1 MPSQYL
7 SLHELAERIQHAVE
21 SQFQIPLWVVAEI
34 AALNEASSGHCYL
47 ELTDYDEKTHAT
59 LANMRAVIWANRYR
73 EIRSFFE
80 ETTHTSLQKGLQLM
94 LRVRVEYSVRYG
106 LTLQVIDIDPQ
117 YTLGELALARQR
129 TLEQLEREGL
139 LYLNRELAFPEFP
152 HRIAVI
158 SAQQAAGYQDFC
170 HQLQAATERYQIQ
183 LKLFPALVQGDKAV
197 ESLRAALER
206 IRSEY
211 TEWDIVVIIRGG
223 GGQMDLSCF
232 DSYTLAATVAQFPL
246 PVVAGI
252 GHERDVSVVDY
263 VANLSVKTPTAVA
276 ATLETLFRDG
286 EHTLLVWTREFLPAL
301 LGQVVG
307 YTAQLTEFVDAFARS
322 RRAHILSYQQRLL
335 RQLEML
341 PIRLQALIQEPHHRL
356 TRRIE
361 PTELLIKN
369 CLTTYSAT
377 ILKQFAEVNS
387 WILRNLQRFERDYFL
402 RILANQGLDPRH
414 ALRNGWLMASRDGRL
429 LGSDATFRTG
439 EKITLH
445 AATEQIEVV
454 VEQVASKELLDDLGA
469 ETEGSF
475 SDVLQLFQK
484 LEG

>member
-1 MPSQYL
+1 M
-7 SLHELAERIQHAVE
+7 
-21 SQFQIPLWVVAEI
+21 
-34 AALNEASSGHCYL
+34 
-47 ELTDYDEKTHAT
+47 
-59 LANMRAVIWANRYR
+59 
-73 EIRSFFE
+73 
-80 ETTHTSLQKGLQLM
+80 
-94 LRVRVEYSVRYG
+94 
-106 LTLQVIDIDPQ
+106 
-117 YTLGELALARQR
+117 
-129 TLEQLEREGL
+129 
-139 LYLNRELAFPEFP
+139 
-152 HRIAVI
+152 
-158 SAQQAAGYQDFC
+158 
-170 HQLQAATERYQIQ
+170 
-183 LKLFPALVQGDKAV
+183 
-197 ESLRAALER
+197 
-206 IRSEY
+206 
-211 TEWDIVVIIRGG
+211 
-223 GGQMDLSCF
+223 
-232 DSYTLAATVAQFPL
+232 
-246 PVVAGI
+246 
-252 GHERDVSVVDY
+252 
-263 VANLSVKTPTAVA
+263 
-276 ATLETLFRDG
+276 
-286 EHTLLVWTREFLPAL
+286 VWTREFLPAL

-307 YTAQLTEFVDAFARS
+307 YTAQLTELVDAFARS
-322 RRAHILSYQQRLL
+322 RRAHIASYQQRLL

-341 PIRLQALIQEPHHRL
+341 PIRLQALIQEPHYRL

-402 RILANQGLDPRH
+402 RILANQELDPRH

-454 VEQVASKELLDDLGA
+454 VEQVALKELLDDLGA